1 MTDRESGKILMTKF
15 EQPVSAGI
23 QDGRQASTPKPQ
35 TPIPPTQ
42 EQRQQLQDAARQL
55 REAIRQNVNQQLI
68 KEQAQVAADKAL
80 QDQGVVVKTPTVPP
94 FPAVFG
100 RNGITIQGP
109 DGKTTVI
116 GTPGGGGGERIPPE
130 AVDISIA
137 FFFTVAAIIIL
148 LPLARAIARKMDRRS
163 VQQVPSEVSAQ
174 LEHLNQ
180 AVDAIA
186 LEVERISEGQRF
198 TTRLLTEQR
207 EAAPS
212 LTTGANR

>member
-1 MTDRESGKILMTKF
+1 
-15 EQPVSAGI
+15 
-23 QDGRQASTPKPQ
+23 
-35 TPIPPTQ
+35 
-42 EQRQQLQDAARQL
+42 LQDAARQL
-55 REAIRQNVNQQLI
+55 RDAIRQNVNQQLI

-116 GTPGGGGGERIPPE
+116 GTPGRGDQGIPPE

>member
-1 MTDRESGKILMTKF
+1 MMKF
-15 EQPVSAGI
+15 EHAASGAI
-23 QDGRQASTPKPQ
+23 QGGQRSQQ
-35 TPIPPTQ
+35 TPQAPTAPTQ
-42 EQRQQLQDAARQL
+42 EQRQALQDAARQL
-55 REAIRQNVNQQLI
+55 REAFRQNIDAQRINA
-68 KEQAQVAADKAL
+68 QANAEAAKAL
-80 QDQGVVVKTPTVPP
+80 REQGVVVKTPTVPP

-100 RNGITIQGP
+100 QNGPITIQTP

-116 GTPGGGGGERIPPE
+116 GTPRAGDQGLPPE

-137 FFFTVAAIIIL
+137 FFLTVAAIVIL
-148 LPLARAIARKMDRRS
+148 LPLARAIARRMDRRS
-163 VQQVPSEVSAQ
+163 VQQVSPEVSAQ

-207 EAAPS
+207 EASPS

>member
-1 MTDRESGKILMTKF
+1 MMKF
-15 EQPVSAGI
+15 ELATSAAI
-23 QDGRQASTPKPQ
+23 QQGGQATTPTPQ
-35 TPIPPTQ
+35 APTPPTPAQQQ
-42 EQRQQLQDAARQL
+42 ELRNAAQQLRD
-55 REAIRQNVNQQLI
+55 AIRQNVNHQLI
-68 KEQAQVAADKAL
+68 QEQAQAAADKAL
-80 QDQGVVVKTPTVPP
+80 QDQGVIVKTPPVPP
-94 FPAVFG
+94 VRGVFG
-100 RNGITIQGP
+100 RGPITIQTP
-109 DGKTTVI
+109 DGNTTVI
-116 GTPGGGGGERIPPE
+116 GTPRAGDQGIPPE

-137 FFFTVAAIIIL
+137 FFFTVAAIVIL

-163 VQQVPSEVSAQ
+163 VQQVPPEVTAQ

-207 EAAPS
+207 EGSPS

>member
-15 EQPVSAGI
+15 EQPVSAAI
-23 QDGRQASTPKPQ
+23 QDVRQASTPKPQ

-55 REAIRQNVNQQLI
+55 RDAIRQNVNQQLI

-116 GTPGGGGGERIPPE
+116 GTPGRGDQGIPPE

>member
-1 MTDRESGKILMTKF
+1 MTQF
-15 EQPVSAGI
+15 ELAASAAI
-23 QDGRQASTPKPQ
+23 QSSQGSAQTQQAPPA
-35 TPIPPTQ
+35 PTQ
-42 EQRQQLQDAARQL
+42 EQRQALQDAARQL
-55 REAIRQNVNQQLI
+55 REAFRQNIDAQRINA
-68 KEQAQVAADKAL
+68 QANAEAAKAL
-80 QDQGVVVKTPTVPP
+80 RDQGVVVKTPTAPP

-100 RNGITIQGP
+100 QNGITIQGP

-116 GTPGGGGGERIPPE
+116 GTPRAGDQGLPPE

-137 FFFTVAAIIIL
+137 FFLTVAAIVIL
-148 LPLARAIARKMDRRS
+148 LPLARAIARRMDRRS
-163 VQQVPSEVSAQ
+163 VQQVSPEVSAQ

-207 EAAPS
+207 EGAPS